1 MNNAKYSSISLLS
14 KIIGYSII
22 QLFLFR
28 VTLCF
33 FSPLF
38 LSCGFLLFIFFP
50 LAFSLFF
57 LFFFLSFFLSFFLF
71 FLLNKGPGLFI
82 RNEKVGPEKSIVNGH
97 LLFNDCEFHMKK
109 KYTRRRR
116 REGKNRKNDEK
127 KRILILQKKNL
138 KNKSINCASLILF
151 SYSLTGLEWESDSA
165 PPMVRKWL

>member
-1 MNNAKYSSISLLS
+1 M
-14 KIIGYSII
+14 
-22 QLFLFR
+22 F
-28 VTLCF
+28 F
-33 FSPLF
+33 FSLSFFPVDFFYLFFFLSLF
-38 LSCGFLLFIFFP
+38 LS
-50 LAFSLFF
+50 FSFSF
-57 LFFFLSFFLSFFLF
+57 SFLSFFLSFFF

-116 REGKNRKNDEK
+116 RGGKNRKNDEK

-151 SYSLTGLEWESDSA
+151 SYSLTGLE
-165 PPMVRKWL
+165 